1 MYFCRVLE
9 GKVKQERVSAAIH
22 LINERLEHIRKVSG
36 FLFVQVMR
44 QGNEFIAV
52 SSWKTLK
59 DLRGYAESTL
69 ARDLLNDLTP
79 LCLEP
84 PQVRTFELL
93 LMEESEEGFFVK
105 DEGGEG

>member
-9 GKVKQERVSAAIH
+9 GKVKPERMATAIH
-22 LINERLEHIRKVSG
+22 LLNDRLEQIRKVSG

-44 QGNEFIAV
+44 AGNEFIAV
-52 SSWKTLK
+52 SSWKTQK
-59 DLRGYAESTL
+59 DLRGYTESAL
-69 ARDLLNDLTP
+69 ARDLLKDLIP

-84 PQVRTFELL
+84 PRIRTCELL
-93 LMEESEEGFFVK
+93 VMAESDEGFFSK